1 MFNVKSFLS
10 HVFLFE
16 TLSQKELDELAS
28 FCTQLKL
35 SKGDT
40 LFNEGQF
47 VDSFYIIAFGK
58 IKIFR
63 LSPTGD
69 ENIIHIQTDGDL
81 IAEAAIFDDERYPA
95 NAQSSDETLLVKV
108 SADHFKNLLKN
119 NPELCFKI
127 MSAYAKRLRF
137 FAKKIQELTL
147 NDIKGRLANFLI
159 GNNYKNTVTLT
170 MAKKDLASSLGTI
183 PETLSRT
190 LQYFK
195 KNGLIEENKDQI
207 ILKNLQG
214 LKDLVR

>member
-10 HVFLFE
+10 HIFLFE
-16 TLSQKELDELAS
+16 ALTQKELDELAL
-28 FCTQLKL
+28 FCTQVKL
-35 SKGDT
+35 QKGGT

-47 VDSFYIIAFGK
+47 VDSFYILAFGK

-63 LSPTGD
+63 LSPMGD
-69 ENIIHIQTDGDL
+69 ENIIHVQTDGDL

-95 NAQSSDETLLVKV
+95 NAQANEESLLVKI
-108 SADHFKNLLKN
+108 SADHFKTYLKN
-119 NPELCFKI
+119 NPNLCFKI

-137 FAKKIQELTL
+137 FTKKIQELTL
-147 NDIKGRLANFLI
+147 NDIKGRLASFLLSQS
-159 GNNYKNTVTLT
+159 YKNTVTLEMT
-170 MAKKDLASSLGTI
+170 KKDLASSLGTI

-190 LQYFK
+190 LQYLK

-207 ILKNLQG
+207 TIINPQG